1 MSDQHTQKKMQMLY
15 GKRASCHILSKNF
28 NFALPMGANDF
39 IMECC
44 DRHAQISGSDT
55 EVEVPFMDRLVIPH
69 DSMFKSRLDGFIMVL
84 VLYSC
89 ITSLYNSAF
98 TPLSVKYFSFYVL
111 DWAVEFF
118 FYLDV
123 ILTFFHAYHDEDAQV
138 IVSN

>member
-1 MSDQHTQKKMQMLY
+1 MKMLY
-15 GKRASCHILSKNF
+15 GKRASCHILSDNF
-28 NFALPMGANDF
+28 NFTLPKGADYLR
-39 IMECC
+39 MECC
-44 DRHAQISGSDT
+44 DRHAQISGSGP

-69 DSMFKSRLDGFIMVL
+69 DSMFKSRLDAWIMVL

-123 ILTFFHAYHDEDAQV
+123 ILTFFHAYHDEEAQV
-138 IVSN
+138 IVSS